1 MQRRLTAM
9 QFAEEQARKLRAQRW
24 LQKNEPARVE
34 EPKEEMTEEDESLL
48 LSHYESV
55 TQDDAPTQE

>member
-55 TQDDAPTQE
+55 TQDDAATQE

>member
-24 LQKNEPARVE
+24 LQKSEPARVE

-55 TQDDAPTQE
+55 TQDDAATQE